1 MGQWAALKIS
11 WRRSISGCK
20 EGEGTVSPYVI
31 NLLLVTMSSRLLW
44 LLLQPT
50 HTRFQASPRSPPGLL
65 GIPRDC
71 FISKSG
77 STCAPLKLPVCL
89 PAGGAPH
96 FVMQHSGRATCPV
109 VFPACVAKQLFW
121 SLFVAYF
128 PLDLDENPMEPG
140 LRLVLGALLPI
151 LLATSFPDSSFSH
164 GVSFCLPSPSV
175 CQTRADLSTA
185 MWGPAW
191 TLPRPCSP
199 QGQVV
204 LVHPDR
210 QTWVL
215 APTPALPA
223 GVILGGSRHLLEPPG
238 PPL

>member
-1 MGQWAALKIS
+1 M
-11 WRRSISGCK
+11 
-20 EGEGTVSPYVI
+20 SPYVI